1 MSTCEASVANSPL
14 LALDDLPKD
23 EGAAVFQEPWH
34 AEVFSI
40 VHLLVDRGQFT
51 VGEWAQMLGAVIK
64 EKPDDEG
71 YYQCWLTALERMT
84 LQKGLV
90 EKAPLS
96 ERRDAWDRAAKAT
109 PHGEPI
115 VLGRDE
121 V

>member
-1 MSTCEASVANSPL
+1 MSTLDNNAANSPL
-14 LALDDLPKD
+14 LKLDDLPKD
-23 EGAAVFQEPWH
+23 EAGAVFEEPWH

-51 VGEWAQMLGAVIK
+51 VGEWAEMLGSVIK
-64 EKPDDEG
+64 EMPNDES
-71 YYQCWLTALERMT
+71 YYQCWLTALERMS

-90 EKAPLS
+90 EKEPLS
-96 ERRDAWDRAAKAT
+96 ERKSAWDRAARAT

-121 V
+121 I

>member
-1 MSTCEASVANSPL
+1 MSVLDINTANSPL
-14 LALDDLPKD
+14 LKLDDLPKD
-23 EGAAVFQEPWH
+23 EAGAVFEEPWH

-51 VGEWAQMLGAVIK
+51 VGEWAEMLGGVIK
-64 EKPDDEG
+64 EMPNDES

-90 EKAPLS
+90 EERPLR
-96 ERRDAWDRAAKAT
+96 ERQGAWDRAARAT

-121 V
+121 T